1 MMNNQTNLKNTLPT
15 IALIGCGAIA
25 EKFYL
30 PALRQFA
37 SGVEK
42 VILVDNNPDRAAH
55 LAASFGGAE
64 SVSDYRDILH
74 RIQGAIVAVP
84 HHLHVPISKDLLTH
98 KVHVLCEK
106 PLAETGEEVREM
118 VRLAEANGVTI
129 AVNNTRR
136 LVPSSRKIKDIIA
149 GGGIGSLRSIRD
161 LEGGEFDWPTAS
173 GFYFNSKI
181 SRKGVLLDLGAHV
194 FDVICFWLGG
204 KPEILSSESDSFGG
218 CEAVVAVSMKYQDCL
233 CTVRMSRLGK
243 LPNSFRIVG
252 EKGSI
257 EGAIHDWRTI
267 TLTTSRGTSMIDTQ
281 SRDNGKVHF
290 SRMPVANFLDVIGGA
305 ATPLIPASH
314 VLDSIELI
322 QEAYS
327 KSTRF
332 HLPWYERKEVVDAD

>member
-1 MMNNQTNLKNTLPT
+1 MMNNQQPPQRTLPT

-42 VILVDNNPDRAAH
+42 VILVDSNPERARQ
-55 LAASFGGAE
+55 LAASFGDAD
-64 SVSDYRDILH
+64 SVSNYQDIMDC
-74 RIQGAIVAVP
+74 IQGAIVAVP

-98 KVHVLCEK
+98 DVHVLCEK
-106 PLAETGEEVREM
+106 PLAETGQEVREM
-118 VRLAEANGVTI
+118 VRLADAHGVTI

-136 LVPSSRKIKDIIA
+136 LVPSSRKIKEIITS
-149 GGGIGSLRSIRD
+149 GEIGSLRSISY

-218 CEAVVAVSMKYQDCL
+218 CEAVAAVSMRYQDCI

-243 LPNSFRIVG
+243 LPNSFRIIG

-281 SRDNGKVHF
+281 PRDNGKVHF
-290 SRMPVANFLDVIGGA
+290 SRMPIANFLDVIRGA

-322 QEAYS
+322 QEAYGRT
-327 KSTRF
+327 TRF
-332 HLPWYERKEVVDAD
+332 PLPWYEQKEVVDAD